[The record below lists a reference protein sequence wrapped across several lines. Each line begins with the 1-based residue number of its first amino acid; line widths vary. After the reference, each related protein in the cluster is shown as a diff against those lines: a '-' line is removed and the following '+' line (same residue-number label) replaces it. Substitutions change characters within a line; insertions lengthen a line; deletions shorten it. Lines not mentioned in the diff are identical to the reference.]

1 MSLIITKSK
10 KPYRKAAI
18 HPNFPYLFDPEP
30 DEGKR
35 FKKHHIPI
43 TPRVI
48 GEALLSYFRLLA
60 H

>member
-10 KPYRKAAI
+10 KPYRKAFS

-43 TPRVI
+43 T
-48 GEALLSYFRLLA
+48 L
-60 H
+60 